1 MRSFPL
7 RPMTSGRSS
16 ASGTTFVPRR
26 PLTRISTMTRSPACL
41 TARGAAKAWLL
52 HGRRAHLAPRGA
64 AFGAVQPFSG
74 ALLAR
79 LGEDAEVVAGVRV
92 FYHPFVQRG
101 RLLLVAQHRQRHRL
115 VGNVHRLLRLGR
127 RGGVEAG

>member
-26 PLTRISTMTRSPACL
+26 PLTRISTMTRSPACS
-41 TARGAAKAWLL
+41 TARGAVKERLL
-52 HGRRAHLAPRGA
+52 HVRRAHFAPRGA
-64 AFGAVQPFSG
+64 AFGAVQPISG

-79 LGEDAEVVAGVRV
+79 LGEDAEVVACVRV
-92 FYHPFVQRG
+92 FHHPVVPPG
-101 RLLLVAQHRQRHRL
+101 RLLLVAQHPQR
-115 VGNVHRLLRLGR
+115 
-127 RGGVEAG
+127 